1 MTALRRGVVIVG
13 VLVAVAV
20 VLAVSLRE
28 GDRGPSDALV
38 AALADNPAEV
48 WWPTEIDEESA
59 PAEVDR
65 VRDLLNESG
74 WSSADVDRL
83 AAGLASTTAALPG
96 DGGWADDRRRARG
109 LLLAVSSVESPIDPV
124 LQAAVLD
131 FLKPWTGAMTAA
143 LSPTGERP
151 APYDPAELDDPAAR
165 LTMTLWAADSRP
177 LIRRELLIPALRN
190 LGSDTA
196 AADDF
201 VRRYLAWMLPL
212 AGDELAQMP
221 EADTDE
227 RVGANY
233 GAQAEW
239 NWFGP
244 ASEMVAALAEERC
257 RGDRRVSIES
267 CVDGEVDRVV
277 GAAALRTTYEA
288 VPVTQLP
295 REVVVEDERVP
306 WGVLTADQKTTVA
319 RWYLGEWYPGPRRF

>member
-1 MTALRRGVVIVG
+1 M
-13 VLVAVAV
+13 
-20 VLAVSLRE
+20 
-28 GDRGPSDALV
+28 
-38 AALADNPAEV
+38 
-48 WWPTEIDEESA
+48 
-59 PAEVDR
+59 
-65 VRDLLNESG
+65 RDLLSESG

-96 DGGWADDRRRARG
+96 DGGWADDRQRARV

-124 LQAAVLD
+124 VQAAVLD
-131 FLKPWTGAMTAA
+131 FLQPWTGAMTAA

-257 RGDRRVSIES
+257 RSDRHVSVES
-267 CVDGEVDRVV
+267 CVDDEVDRVV

-288 VPVTQLP
+288 VPVVRLP
-295 REVVVEDERVP
+295 REVVVRGERVP
-306 WGVLTADQKTTVA
+306 WDRFNAAQQDLVVA
-319 RWYLGEWYPGPRRF
+319 WAESRGYPGQAYGGGS

>member
-1 MTALRRGVVIVG
+1 MTALRRGVVVVA

-20 VLAVSLRE
+20 AVSLRE
-28 GDRGPSDALV
+28 EDRGPSDALV

-48 WWPTEIDEESA
+48 WWPTEINEESA

-65 VRDLLNESG
+65 VRDLLSESG
-74 WSSADVDRL
+74 WSSADIDRL

-96 DGGWADDRRRARG
+96 DGDWADDRQRARV

-131 FLKPWTGAMTAA
+131 FLQPWTGAMTAA

-151 APYDPAELDDPAAR
+151 APYDPAELDDPAAQ
-165 LTMTLWAADSRP
+165 LAMTLWAADRRP
-177 LIRRELLIPALRN
+177 LVPREFLLPALRN

-201 VRRYLAWMLPL
+201 VRRYLAWMRPL
-212 AGDELAQMP
+212 AGDELGQMP
-221 EADTDE
+221 EADDDG
-227 RVGANY
+227 VGANY
-233 GAQAEW
+233 AAQAER

-244 ASEMVAALAEERC
+244 AAEMVAALTEERC
-257 RGDRRVSIES
+257 RGDRHVSIGS
-267 CVDGEVDRVV
+267 CVDGAVDRVV

-288 VPVTQLP
+288 VPGARLP
-295 REVVVEDERVP
+295 HEVVVKDERVP
-306 WGVLTADQKTTVA
+306 WGELSMDQEDAVA
-319 RWYLGEWYPGPRRF
+319 KWYRGGWYPGPREF